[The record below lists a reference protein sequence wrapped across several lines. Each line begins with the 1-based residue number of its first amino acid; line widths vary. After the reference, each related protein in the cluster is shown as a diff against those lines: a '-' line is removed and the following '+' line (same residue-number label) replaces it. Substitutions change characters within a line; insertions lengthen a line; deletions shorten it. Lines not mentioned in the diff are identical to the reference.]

1 MNVIF
6 VLPGK
11 WIFYREWKKAFN
23 PKKLS
28 IKSQRILNNI
38 S

>member
-23 PKKLS
+23 PKK
-28 IKSQRILNNI
+28 IEYQILANFE
-38 S
+38 